1 MRHSTTAALLLLASA
16 LRAQGPAGLSL
27 QQAMDMAAQQSYAV
41 QAGQL
46 EADKAAAKIKEIT
59 AIGLPQVS
67 ATGSVSNYIKVP
79 TMVIPN
85 FFGDD
90 PKFIEMQFGL
100 PWTMSGGVQLNQL
113 IFDGSYLVGL
123 QATRELRTQSDK
135 QLEQTRKDARVQA
148 AKAYLGVLAA
158 EEGAR
163 LLGESLPLVQK
174 AANDASAMV
183 QEGLMGTTDSDRL
196 TVQVDET
203 QDQQRNLRQQAAVAR
218 AYLAL
223 VLGLPSGSPIAL
235 TDSLQPLLDNA
246 ASDNLAN
253 TPFEPAKH
261 IDEEVAQSAF
271 RLSQLDLKNK
281 RSAYLPKLSGFINYQ
296 QQFNYT
302 EFKPSDGAFW
312 FPSSMWGLQLNV
324 PIFSSGMR
332 SNQVQQAKLAMEQ
345 AQVNLKATEQRLLT
359 DQLQE
364 KAVLTAAQESYSTG
378 KTSLALSKRIFEQ
391 TSVKFSEGMA
401 SSFELT
407 QEHANYL
414 TAQQS
419 YIQRMVDLLK
429 ARIDMRKALDLF

>member
-1 MRHSTTAALLLLASA
+1 MRHSTTAACILLAGA
-16 LRAQGPAGLSL
+16 LAAQGPVSLSL
-27 QQAMDMAAQQSYAV
+27 QQAMDMAATQSYAV
-41 QAGQL
+41 QASQL
-46 EADKAAAKIKEIT
+46 EADKAVAKIKEVT
-59 AIGLPQVS
+59 AIGLPQIN

-85 FFGDD
+85 FFGND

-123 QATRELRTQSDK
+123 QATHELRNQSEK
-135 QLEQTRKDARVQA
+135 QLEQAQLDARVQA

-158 EEGAR
+158 EEGVR
-163 LLGESLPLVQK
+163 LIGEGLPVVQK

-183 QEGLMGTTDSDRL
+183 QEGMMGTTDADRL

-203 QDQQRNLRQQAAVAR
+203 QDQQRSLRQQATVAR

-223 VLGLPSGSPIAL
+223 VLGLPAGTPITL
-235 TDSLQPLLDNA
+235 TDSLQPLLDDA
-246 ASDNLAN
+246 ASQDLAN
-253 TPFEPAKH
+253 VQFDPAKH
-261 IDEEVAQSAF
+261 VEEEAAQSTL
-271 RLSQLDLKNK
+271 RLSELDLKNK
-281 RSAYLPKLSGFINYQ
+281 KSAYLPKLSGFINYQ

-302 EFKPSDGAFW
+302 EFKPSDGTFW

-332 SNQVQQAKLAMEQ
+332 SRQVQQAKLSMDQ

-359 DQLQE
+359 DRLQQQ
-364 KAVLTAAQESYSTG
+364 AVLTSAQESYTTG
-378 KTSLALSKRIFEQ
+378 KASLALSKRIFEQ
-391 TSVKFSEGMA
+391 TSTKFSEGMA

-407 QEHANYL
+407 QEHGNYL
-414 TAQQS
+414 TAQQT

-429 ARIDMRKALDLF
+429 ARVDMRKALDLF